1 MTISQGHTEP
11 VPSGKNH
18 ERKVRLLLG
27 LAGRGAGGG
36 AGRGDGGGGES

>member
-27 LAGRGAGGG
+27 LGGG
-36 AGRGDGGGGES
+36 GGGRGDGGGGGES

>member
-27 LAGRGAGGG
+27 LGGGG